1 MKQKKEKDKK
11 EILKEL
17 RCTMFEYS
25 SSDSDDENKLKDKL
39 DPLSSKKAKSTMALP
54 QRKKKKTKKIFVYLS
69 RYVRMLLFFLLLI
82 FSVAIDLD
90 SGIIVS
96 SYKSFTQDMH
106 MNDIQFGTI
115 SSIINA
121 GEIIG
126 LLIYM
131 PIINKNHRKFIVVIT
146 SFLHGLGFFAYFI
159 NSNFYYI
166 AILNFL
172 ISICKAFINVYIPVW
187 IDQFGIKKYKTLLL
201 TILYMAISIG
211 MILGAWI
218 GTVLFNNDWKKAF
231 ICCGIIFIMLSFSLF
246 SIPQKYYSTKYMIVE
261 QQKNSDG
268 NIVEKI
274 VLTKSGSDESTIKKN
289 IEHMKD
295 IKYLGDD
302 KKPAKKKKFKKKEK
316 KKKKKRKNERNK
328 KLGRR

>member
-115 SSIINA
+115 
-121 GEIIG
+121 
-126 LLIYM
+126 
-131 PIINKNHRKFIVVIT
+131 R
-146 SFLHGLGFFAYFI
+146 
-159 NSNFYYI
+159 
-166 AILNFL
+166 
-172 ISICKAFINVYIPVW
+172 
-187 IDQFGIKKYKTLLL
+187 
-201 TILYMAISIG
+201 
-211 MILGAWI
+211 
-218 GTVLFNNDWKKAF
+218 
-231 ICCGIIFIMLSFSLF
+231 
-246 SIPQKYYSTKYMIVE
+246 
-261 QQKNSDG
+261 
-268 NIVEKI
+268 
-274 VLTKSGSDESTIKKN
+274 
-289 IEHMKD
+289 
-295 IKYLGDD
+295 
-302 KKPAKKKKFKKKEK
+302 
-316 KKKKKRKNERNK
+316 
-328 KLGRR
+328 